1 MRIKNLLFFLT
12 VFQFLFLDSV
22 FAQNRVTEP
31 YPPFRVIGNLY
42 SVGGKDLSV
51 FLITSNEGH
60 ILINT
65 GWADSR
71 VLIQD
76 NVESLGFSL
85 NDVKILLAQHAHGD
99 HTGAM
104 AEIKTLT
111 GAQVFATAK
120 DIPLLEDG
128 GFSDPQFGGRLG
140 FDPVKVDRTLAQ
152 GDLIELG
159 ENQLTVH
166 LHPGHTAGATS
177 FIMNVRENGLDY
189 RVLIANMGSV
199 NAGKRLA
206 VDPTYP
212 GVAADFAYTFTT
224 QKMMDIDVWVSAHG
238 SQYNRDEKWQPG
250 QTYDPDTF
258 VDPDGFYEK
267 VEFYEE
273 LFLEALAA
281 EML

>member
-1 MRIKNLLFFLT
+1 MQIKNLLFFLI

-31 YPPFRVIGNLY
+31 YSPFRVIGNLY

-76 NVESLGFSL
+76 NIESLGFSL

-104 AEIKTLT
+104 AEIKNLT
-111 GAQVFATAK
+111 GAQVFATAE

-140 FDPVKVDRTLAQ
+140 FDPVKVDRTISQ
-152 GDLIELG
+152 GDIIELG
-159 ENQLTVH
+159 DNQLTVH

-177 FIMNVRENGLDY
+177 FTMNVRVNGSDY
-189 RVLIANMGSV
+189 RILIANMGSI

-212 GVAADFAYTFTT
+212 ESLLILLILLLP
-224 QKMMDIDVWVSAHG
+224 K
-238 SQYNRDEKWQPG
+238 N
-250 QTYDPDTF
+250 
-258 VDPDGFYEK
+258 DGY
-267 VEFYEE
+267 
-273 LFLEALAA
+273 
-281 EML
+281 